1 MKNIN
6 RFISLTK
13 RILSKKL
20 YIALLI
26 ILVTITAI
34 YKLLPERQKSA
45 YIKVGIYQEEISEYA
60 DKFKADLESQNS
72 LYKFYE
78 ASDREQL
85 ISDVKSGYAECGF
98 YIPEGF
104 FEAYINGDYEGHAIE
119 LYITPSTTLSSA
131 ISETV
136 YASVLS
142 TCAEDILVNGTGIY
156 EYKDELI
163 ERMENYL
170 CGDELFKV
178 ISATEGSYD
187 YKTESFHIDLHI
199 YELILILI
207 IFTGLLGYYSYT
219 LDSEKSIYIA
229 LKTSERFGLK
239 CLYIISAVLPI
250 TLTGILCAII
260 SSYGL
265 SAITGILLCSL
276 AVIAGS
282 VILSFIIKK
291 STLLEKVLPLI
302 MLISIVGVFINSM
315 M

>member
-13 RILSKKL
+13 RIFSKKL
-20 YIALLI
+20 YVALLI
-26 ILVTITAI
+26 ILVTVTAI

-45 YIKVGIYQEEISEYA
+45 NIRVGIYMEKSEYA
-60 DKFKADLESQNS
+60 DKFREDLNSQNS
-72 LYKFYE
+72 LYSFYE
-78 ASDREQL
+78 VSDKDKL
-85 ISDVKSGYAECGF
+85 ISDVQSGYAECGF
-98 YIPEGF
+98 YIPESF
-104 FEAYINGDYEGHAIE
+104 FEAYISGDYDGHTIE

-131 ISETV
+131 ISETL
-136 YASVLS
+136 YASVIA
-142 TCAEDILVNGTGIY
+142 TCAEEILINGTEMY

-170 CGDELFKV
+170 SGDELFKV
-178 ISATEGSYD
+178 VSATEGSYD
-187 YKTESFHIDLHI
+187 YKTTDFKIDLHI
-199 YELILILI
+199 YELIIILI

-219 LDSEKSIYIA
+219 VDSEKSIYIA

-239 CLYIISAVLPI
+239 CLYIISAILPI
-250 TLTGILCAII
+250 TLTGIVCAVIA
-260 SSYGL
+260 SL
-265 SAITGILLCSL
+265 SVITGILLCSL

-282 VILSFIIKK
+282 IILSFIIKK